1 MSARCCADCA
11 ALRAWRRLL
20 AAGADRS
27 GAIHFERPDHV
38 RAVLTIGAHAVSSR
52 GTCLADAVRD
62 VAVIVGETTIA
73 LELDEEREALRRAA
87 TIAPPGH
94 VEGVTRHG

>member
-11 ALRAWRRLL
+11 ALRAWRALL
-20 AAGADRS
+20 DGGDRT
-27 GAIHFERPDHV
+27 GAIFFERATV
-38 RAVLTIGAHAVSSR
+38 RAELRIGPHAVSSR
-52 GTCLADAVRD
+52 GVSLADAVRD
-62 VAVIVGETTIA
+62 VALVAGEADVVLA
-73 LELDEEREALRRAA
+73 LDAEREALRRAA